1 MTGPMHVN
9 ELLNLKGRRAL
20 ITGSGQGIGQGIAR
34 RLAQAG
40 AYVILHGRKDT
51 TALRDLS
58 QELNALPGGS
68 GLILADLSTSQG
80 CAALMKEV
88 QDTYGRLELLINNAA
103 DQGNTALYDIDSD
116 SVTAMLSTNVA
127 APMLLTRDFAR
138 QAKPGAAIVNIC
150 SIEAIRPSLGHSHY
164 ASSKAGLLQFT
175 RAAAREL
182 GPNGVRVNAVCP
194 GLIDRPGLDQDWPE
208 GLNSW
213 IENAPLQRVGT
224 ANDVADAVLFLASG
238 ASGFITG
245 SSLNVDGGMDC
256 ISGW

>member
-1 MTGPMHVN
+1 MTGPVLVN
-9 ELLNLKGRRAL
+9 ELLNLKGRHAL
-20 ITGSGQGIGQGIAR
+20 ITGSGQGIGLSIAR

-40 AYVILHGRKDT
+40 ASVILHGRKDT

-58 QELNALPGGS
+58 EELSALPGGS

-80 CAALMKEV
+80 CAALMQEV
-88 QDTYGRLELLINNAA
+88 QETNGRLDLLINNAA
-103 DQGNTALYDIDSD
+103 DQGIAALCDLDPD
-116 SVTAMLSTNVA
+116 SVTSMLSTNMA
-127 APMLLTRDFAR
+127 APILLTRDFAR

-175 RAAAREL
+175 RAAACEL
-182 GPNGVRVNAVCP
+182 GPKGVRVNAVCP
-194 GLIDRPGLDQDWPE
+194 GLIDRQGLNQDWPE
-208 GLNSW
+208 GLNRW
-213 IENAPLQRVGT
+213 IENAPLQRIGT
-224 ANDVADAVLFLASG
+224 SNDVANAVLFLASD

>member
-1 MTGPMHVN
+1 MTGPVLVN

-20 ITGSGQGIGQGIAR
+20 ITGSGQGIGLSIAR

-40 AYVILHGRKDT
+40 ASVILHGRKDT

-58 QELNALPGGS
+58 EELSTLPGGS
-68 GLILADLSTSQG
+68 GLVLADLSTSKG
-80 CAALMKEV
+80 CAALMQEV
-88 QDTYGRLELLINNAA
+88 QETNGRLDLLINNAA
-103 DQGNTALYDIDSD
+103 DQGIAALCDLDPDSIT
-116 SVTAMLSTNVA
+116 SMLSTNMA
-127 APMLLTRDFAR
+127 APILLTRDFAR

-175 RAAAREL
+175 RAAACEL
-182 GPNGVRVNAVCP
+182 GPKGVRVNAVCP
-194 GLIDRPGLDQDWPE
+194 GLIDRQGLNQDWPE
-208 GLNSW
+208 GLNRW
-213 IENAPLQRVGT
+213 IENAPLQRIGT
-224 ANDVADAVLFLASG
+224 SNDVANAVLFLASD

>member
-1 MTGPMHVN
+1 MTGPVLVN

-20 ITGSGQGIGQGIAR
+20 ITGSGQGIGLSIAR

-40 AYVILHGRKDT
+40 ASVILHGRKDT
-51 TALRDLS
+51 TALRDLYE
-58 QELNALPGGS
+58 ELSALPGGS

-80 CAALMKEV
+80 CAALMQEV
-88 QDTYGRLELLINNAA
+88 QETNGRLDLLINNAA
-103 DQGNTALYDIDSD
+103 DQGIAALCDLDPDSIT
-116 SVTAMLSTNVA
+116 SMLSTNMA
-127 APMLLTRDFAR
+127 APILLTRDFAR

-175 RAAAREL
+175 RAAACEL
-182 GPNGVRVNAVCP
+182 GPKGVRVNAVCP
-194 GLIDRPGLDQDWPE
+194 GLIDRQGLNQDWPE
-208 GLNSW
+208 GLNRW
-213 IENAPLQRVGT
+213 IENAPLQRIGT
-224 ANDVADAVLFLASG
+224 SNDVANAVLFLASD